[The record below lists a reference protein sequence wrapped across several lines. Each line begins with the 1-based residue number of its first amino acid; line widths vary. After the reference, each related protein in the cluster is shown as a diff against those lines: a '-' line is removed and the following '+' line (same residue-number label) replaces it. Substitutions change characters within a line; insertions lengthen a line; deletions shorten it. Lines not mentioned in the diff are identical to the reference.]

1 MHKTR
6 WRHFAVVIAITI
18 MFLINTVTVTFS
30 PVFLREVQA
39 AQDSSA
45 NKGST
50 FQPTRSSDGFD
61 FTFQDK
67 DKRTSRAF
75 SDFWGLFDFDRNT
88 SLDGIK
94 EYNDF
99 AVADED
105 SIELVIGVDGAK
117 PEAYAGLV
125 DIIGKSQGKIVNAV
139 LIEGEVAAMVADMPL
154 NVVSSFRK
162 EVHDSNLARYTEPNM
177 KFQALSVPND
187 PDWSLQWGPQKI
199 GADWAWNTTKGDPSV
214 LVAVIDTGID
224 YDHPDLDDNYVA
236 LGYDWVNMDPD
247 PMDDHGHGTHCAG
260 IIAAVLDNSVGI
272 AGLAQVRIMAEKG
285 LDAGGWG
292 TEVSLANAIIDAV
305 DQGATI
311 LSNSWG
317 GPYSELIYDAVKYAY
332 NNSVLIVAAAG
343 NAASRTKLY
352 PAACDEVVAVTATD
366 QYDNPAGFTSFGDWV
381 EVAAPG
387 VGIYSTV
394 WDNSYTSMSGTS
406 MACPHAAG
414 VAALIWSQFP
424 NATRDWVRAQLRY
437 TADDLGNP
445 GFDEYYGFGRINA
458 KKAVEQ
464 APPDHDLLI
473 FDWKKPTRI
482 QPGDVAPLNV
492 TVLNFG
498 TNAEQDVTVQ
508 LLVDGNLTDS
518 TTIDYLANF
527 TATTVSLSWNPLA
540 EGTYNVTLYIIPVL
554 GETATEN
561 NVMTKMIS
569 VRYLVGFV
577 LFDQTR
583 CDPIASYSFWV
594 ANLTD
599 RGYAVDTYT
608 AGVITADVLAGYDVF
623 VIPQAWNSSSSAEV
637 SAIQDFVLDGGGL
650 LVIGDDYP
658 SIYTSLTSFAG
669 ITWNAYYAWSGY
681 TSDITPHDVTEGVS
695 TAYFGAPM
703 SELSV
708 TSPAR
713 GLIRDS
719 NGYEDIM
726 LAVAEVGAGRVIGIA
741 DEDAVNDLAI
751 GSANNF
757 RLANNMIDWLLGV
770 KYEHEL
776 VIRLDAPSYLAPDES
791 SPLNATVYNR
801 GLNNETDVE
810 LSLLINGTTVKNET
824 IPLLVNGT
832 RYTMN
837 YMWTPSMEAVYN
849 VTAYAPPVLNENV
862 TLNNVNTKFVSVH
875 YPLINPVEGQYANYF
890 MNTYDSSGNLIS
902 VGLMNF
908 TYEYYVEPYKIYVT
922 AWQKDLSGYIYTG
935 WMIVNTMNRFV
946 ESGSIWTGYWYPGW
960 IETDI
965 DIGSTITLL
974 DGTATV
980 NGTGIVSVGSRA
992 IDCWEISYSMYGYP
1006 YTFWYDKASG
1016 LWIRMETVDPYS
1028 MSRMELL
1035 LADTNV
1041 PVGTQYEHDLGATLD
1056 ARLHLQPS
1064 EASILK
1070 ATVYNLGL
1078 NNESDVEIQI
1088 LINGT
1093 EVASE
1098 TLTNLV
1104 NGTWY
1109 TINHPWTP
1117 AAEGTYNITAY
1128 TPPVLNENVTINNI
1142 ASKMVRVRYVEVA
1155 LISDHSELLVIAPIL
1170 DSMGIGYEIYNDNS
1184 MYLYTGNL
1192 SLLLNYKAV
1201 IFYTDYRWITSN
1213 EYSALESY
1221 LSLGGSLL
1229 VTGFDCLVS
1238 DALLAS
1244 LVRSASTGDNT
1255 GEPDLYVV
1263 DATHPI
1269 IDGPYGSFP
1278 AGYHIYGLSSD
1289 CDMAEADT
1297 ARNSVTVAEL
1307 ADGYD
1312 KIIATEGLPGKVAFW
1327 NGVGT
1332 NDWTWNSDCQTMFKN
1347 LIEWFTVR
1355 YQHELVASLQAP
1367 TFLEPSDSTML
1378 NATVQNAG
1386 LNDEADINLQIL
1398 INSTLVEN
1406 VTIPLLANGTSQTIN
1421 HLWTPT
1427 IAGKYNITV
1436 YASPVSG
1443 ENITRN
1449 NIYSKLV
1456 PVQYAPRILAYVGY
1470 TDYWQEY
1477 SNTLRAIKSTFGPN
1491 YYLTELGDYTRL
1503 DSMLLGK
1510 DILLIPEQENADRYA
1525 LENIGRTWSTTLSEF
1540 LENGG
1545 IIIVCD
1551 FNWGSGGTYS
1561 ILTGAGLMSI
1571 SSTNYRSWYSLYLI
1585 DPTDPLAEGVSS
1597 SFTAPDGT
1605 ISFVT
1610 EETNVVINDGTSP
1623 VVIHKEIGRGHI
1635 ALLGFD
1641 FSLSNNDTER
1651 ILGNAVALASYITIS
1666 TDPSDSSPGTE
1677 VTVSG
1682 TKATTNGTVS
1692 IYWDSMLMGN
1702 TTANNVGDFTYLLT
1716 VPSNATIG
1724 IHEIMALDTATGRT
1738 ASKLFKVFLITL
1750 NPALGPVGTRVTI
1763 KGTGFTPE
1771 SQAKI
1776 TFNDMLIG
1784 YAQVDKIGNFTFI
1797 FDIPVSTAETQ
1808 FVTAYDAEGCVS
1820 ATFTVVDITPLDVQ
1834 VDVGEMHFRGEIAEF
1849 YAQTTFK
1856 GKAVNAIITSA
1867 VLYKPDGAT
1876 ENVLAQSITTGLCKL
1891 SYAIPADASTG
1902 TYTLVIAAEYV
1913 TDTIQ
1918 ASGTSFKCFLISP
1931 TLTYTNAY
1939 VVEIRENMA
1948 TVVIPDLG
1956 AIKLNLTAMNATLDN
1971 IFLKVTAING
1981 TTATIQ
1987 TTLGIMNGTITS
1999 IKDNM
2004 ATIVVPGLGQIETD
2018 VSSLKGTQE
2027 TWTIPQYVTMIMA
2040 LIAAVTSMLSVM
2052 LFLRCR
2058 KTTEVR

>member
-1 MHKTR
+1 MHR
-6 WRHFAVVIAITI
+6 SSWRHFAVAIAITI
-18 MFLINTVTVTFS
+18 MFLINTVTVAFS
-30 PVFLREVQA
+30 PVFLREVEA
-39 AQDSSA
+39 ARDSSA

-50 FQPTRSSDGFD
+50 FQPTQSSNGFD
-61 FTFQDK
+61 STFQDK
-67 DKRTSRAF
+67 DKRTPRAF
-75 SDFWGLFDFDRNT
+75 SDFWGLFDFDKNT
-88 SLDGIK
+88 RLDGIK
-94 EYNDF
+94 ECGDF
-99 AVADED
+99 AIADKD
-105 SIELVIGVDGAK
+105 SMELVIGVDGAK
-117 PEAYAGLV
+117 PSAYAGLV
-125 DIIGKSQGKIVNAV
+125 DIIGQSQGKIVNAV
-139 LIEGEVAAMVADMPL
+139 LIKGEVVAIVADMPL
-154 NVVSSFRK
+154 NIASSFRE
-162 EVHDSNLARYTEPNM
+162 EVYGSNLARYTEPNM

-199 GADWAWNTTKGDPSV
+199 GADWAWNTTIGNSSV
-214 LVAVIDTGID
+214 LVAVIDTGVD
-224 YDHPDLDDNYVA
+224 WNHPDLSANYVA
-236 LGYDWVNMDPD
+236 LGYDWVNGDNN
-247 PMDDHGHGTHCAG
+247 PMDDYGHGTHCAG
-260 IIAAVLDNSVGI
+260 IIAAVLNNSVGI

-292 TEVSLANAIIDAV
+292 TEVNLANAIIHAV
-305 DQGATI
+305 NQGATI

-343 NAASRTKLY
+343 NAASKTKLY

-387 VGIYSTV
+387 VDIYSTV
-394 WDNSYTSMSGTS
+394 WDNSYTRMSGTS

-414 VAALIWSQFP
+414 VAALIWSRFP

-437 TADDLGNP
+437 TADDLGDS
-445 GFDEYYGFGRINA
+445 GFDEYYGYGRINA
-458 KKAVEQ
+458 KNAVEQ
-464 APPDHDLLI
+464 APPEHDLLI
-473 FDWKKPTRI
+473 FDWERPQYVKLGELAI
-482 QPGDVAPLNV
+482 FNI

-498 TNAEQDVTVQ
+498 VNNEADVEVH
-508 LLVDGNLTDS
+508 LRVNDSSADS
-518 TTIDYLANF
+518 TSIALLPRGVS
-527 TATTVSLSWNPLA
+527 TTVGLSWAPTTG
-540 EGTYNVTLYIIPVL
+540 GTYNVTYYVVPVPD
-554 GETATEN
+554 ETMIQNNVIAEIVTVVAPPPETNWILLATDPDESAGTNLKSVYGQVYSDTIYFKVECHRPWTTINDIDTAIFIDADQNVDTGLPDGFYPGQDTGIGADYVIVVGWEATE
-561 NVMTKMIS
+561 MWKW
-569 VRYLVGFV
+569 
-577 LFDQTR
+577 
-583 CDPIASYSFWV
+583 DPIAEMWDLDNPIS
-594 ANLTD
+594 
-599 RGYAVDTYT
+599 
-608 AGVITADVLAGYDVF
+608 LAYLDAPEDSNVF
-623 VIPQAWNSSSSAEV
+623 VV
-637 SAIQDFVLDGGGL
+637 GVF
-650 LVIGDDYP
+650 
-658 SIYTSLTSFAG
+658 FADMETTG
-669 ITWNAYYAWSGY
+669 II
-681 TSDITPHDVTEGVS
+681 DC
-695 TAYFGAPM
+695 
-703 SELSV
+703 
-708 TSPAR
+708 
-713 GLIRDS
+713 
-719 NGYEDIM
+719 
-726 LAVAEVGAGRVIGIA
+726 AVADIPSNWDWMPDSGHFTLVVI
-741 DEDAVNDLAI
+741 
-751 GSANNF
+751 
-757 RLANNMIDWLLGV
+757 R
-770 KYEHEL
+770 YEHEL
-776 VIRLDAPSYLAPDES
+776 AVLLETPQYLQPEENS
-791 SPLNATVYNR
+791 LLNATVCNL
-801 GLNNETDVE
+801 GLNNETNVE
-810 LSLLINGTTVKNET
+810 IHLLINGTEVASET
-824 IPLLVNGT
+824 LDELVNGT
-832 RYTMN
+832 YYTIN
-837 YMWTPSMEAVYN
+837 YSWTPTAEGIYN
-849 VTAYAPPVLNENV
+849 ITAYAPPVPSENFTV
-862 TLNNVNTKFVSVH
+862 NNINTKFVSVH
-875 YPLINPVEGQYANYF
+875 YPLINPEPGQYANYV
-890 MNTYDSSGNLIS
+890 MNYYDSSGHLTGQQGYLNL
-902 VGLMNF
+902 
-908 TYEYYVEPYKIYVT
+908 TYEYYIEPYKIYTTV
-922 AWQKDLSGYIYTG
+922 WEKDPSGYIYTG
-935 WMIVNTMNRFV
+935 WMIVNTMTRLV
-946 ESGSIWTGYWYPGW
+946 ESGNIWTGWWYPGW

-965 DIGSTITLL
+965 NIGSTINLM
-974 DGTATV
+974 DGTAMV
-980 NGTGIVSVGSRA
+980 NGTRMLVAGPQA
-992 IDCWEISYSMYGYP
+992 IDSWEIPYSMYGYP

-1016 LWIRMETVDPYS
+1016 LWIKMDSTNPSTGE
-1028 MSRMELL
+1028 RMELL
-1035 LADTNV
+1035 LTDTNV
-1041 PVGTQYEHDLGATLD
+1041 PTGTQYEHDLGVTLD
-1056 ARLHLQPS
+1056 SPLRLQPGETS
-1064 EASILK
+1064 MLN
-1070 ATVYNLGL
+1070 ATVYDLGL
-1078 NNESDVEIQI
+1078 NNETSVEIQT

-1093 EVASE
+1093 KVVGEIVDE
-1098 TLTNLV
+1098 IV
-1104 NGTWY
+1104 NGTWH
-1109 TINHPWTP
+1109 TISYSWTP
-1117 AAEGTYNITAY
+1117 TTEGIYNITAY
-1128 TPPVLNENVTINNI
+1128 ASPVSGETVTINNVV
-1142 ASKMVRVRYVEVA
+1142 SRVVRVRSIEIA
-1155 LISDHSELLVIAPIL
+1155 LISSYSELMAITPIL
-1170 DSMGIGYEIYNDNS
+1170 DSMGIGYDIYNDNN
-1184 MYLYTGNL
+1184 MYLYTENL

-1244 LVRSASTGDNT
+1244 LVRSVSTGDNT

-1269 IDGPYGSFP
+1269 MDGPYGSFP
-1278 AGYHIYGLSSD
+1278 AGYRIYGLSGD
-1289 CDMAEADT
+1289 CDRAEADT
-1297 ARNSVTVAEL
+1297 ARNAVAVAEL

-1312 KIIATEGLPGKVAFW
+1312 KIIATEGLPGKVVFW

-1332 NDWTWNSDCQTMFKN
+1332 QDWTWNSDCQTMLKN
-1347 LIEWFTVR
+1347 LVQWFTVR
-1355 YQHELVASLQAP
+1355 YPHELVVSLQAP
-1367 TFLEPSDSTML
+1367 AFLEPSDSTML
-1378 NATVQNAG
+1378 NATVQNGG

-1398 INSTLVEN
+1398 MDSTLVEN

-1436 YASPVSG
+1436 YARPVSG

-1456 PVQYAPRILAYVGY
+1456 PVQYAPRILAYLGY

-1477 SNTLRAIKSTFGPN
+1477 SNTLRAIESTFGPN
-1491 YYLTELGDYTRL
+1491 YYLTELWDYTQL

-1510 DILLIPEQENADRYA
+1510 DILLIPEQENADRYT
-1525 LENIGRTWSTTLSEF
+1525 LENIGRAWSTTLSEF

-1551 FNWGSGGTYS
+1551 FNWGSGGTYG

-1571 SSTNYRSWYSLYLI
+1571 SSVNYRTWYSLYLV

-1610 EETNVVINDGTSP
+1610 EETNVVVNDGTYP

-1651 ILGNAVALASYITIS
+1651 ILGNAVALACYITIS

-1682 TKATTNGTVS
+1682 TKATANGTVS
-1692 IYWDSMLMGN
+1692 IYWDSVLMGN
-1702 TTANNVGDFTYLLT
+1702 TTANNVGDFTYLLN

-1724 IHEIMALDTATGRT
+1724 LHEIMALDTATGRT
-1738 ASKLFKVFLITL
+1738 ASRPFRVLMITL
-1750 NPALGPVGTRVTI
+1750 NPSTGSVGTKVTV
-1763 KGTGFTPE
+1763 KGAGFTPE
-1771 SQAKI
+1771 SQATI
-1776 TFNDMLIG
+1776 AFNDMLIG
-1784 YAQVDKIGNFTFI
+1784 YALVDNIGNFTFT
-1797 FDIPVSTAETQ
+1797 FNIPVSTAETQ
-1808 FVTAYDAEGCVS
+1808 LIKAYNTEGYGS
-1820 ATFTVVDITPLDVQ
+1820 ATFTVKDITQLNVQ
-1834 VDVGEMHFRGEIAEF
+1834 IDVGEMHFRGEIAEF

-1856 GKAVNAIITSA
+1856 GKAVNATITSA
-1867 VLYKPDGAT
+1867 VLYKPDGTT
-1876 ENVLAQSITTGLCKL
+1876 ENVLAQPITTGLYEL
-1891 SYAIPADASTG
+1891 SYTIPVDASTG

-1939 VVEIRENMA
+1939 VVEIKENMA

-2052 LFLRCR
+2052 LFLRRR